1 MLDPIPKNKSWAKTK
16 KNGYVMIYYSPN
28 VDMVILLSIWI
39 NFQVENLELRLIRGR
54 YCIM

>member
-16 KNGYVMIYYSPN
+16 KSGYVMIFYLPN

-54 YCIM
+54 YCLM